1 MNDELRQKAEDL
13 ARVSAISPDA
23 AYEALVDALRGEV
36 EPLVSF
42 RKPAWWK
49 RLFWRILPLR
59 YQMWRIR
66 RIGEETDE

>member
-42 RKPAWWK
+42 RKPAWWE
-49 RLFWRILPLR
+49 RPFWRFLPVR
-59 YQMWRIR
+59 YQIWRLR
-66 RIGEETDE
+66 RLQREGE